1 MIATKVNNVMNNE
14 KLLSILKHYADQIEG
29 DKGYWSFQINEIT
42 FMCLTDK
49 LHNRMRIIAPIS
61 EASDLTGVQLKKC
74 MEANFHTTL
83 DVRYAISD
91 NILWSA
97 FIHPLKELTEHQ
109 IIDALSQ
116 LYSSVRTFGST
127 YSSGSLGFLT
137 EEERKFKLN

>member
-1 MIATKVNNVMNNE
+1 MNNE
-14 KLLSILKHYADQIEG
+14 KLFSILKHYADEIEG
-29 DKGYWSFQINEIT
+29 NEGYWNFQINEIA

-61 EASDLTGVQLKKC
+61 EANDLTDTQLKKC

-83 DVRYAISD
+83 DIRYAISD
-91 NILWSA
+91 DILWAA

-116 LYSSVRTFGST
+116 VYSGVRTFGST
-127 YSSGSLGFLT
+127 YSSGSLSFLT
-137 EEERKFKLN
+137 EEERKFRFN